1 MKRKKRKLELSKQEE
16 RGHIAARGCDAIEM
30 SNISEIQ
37 PLASTKSAM
46 FDEVTS
52 RMRSAQRLMD
62 EVASRIP
69 PFSPEQIHALVEGDN
84 IPQFQLRRRCDRY
97 LLIFCLLLLALAAS
111 ILWHTDTSA
120 LRAPQVLVPV
130 AILSVADLWVA
141 LRAARSLWL
150 MKQTLRLRP
159 YPYRMSRYADRLN
172 RLSCH
177 RRRWI
182 GFVLAGS
189 YNSVTYGDVF
199 SPRDKSKLSSSRLVE
214 NVSDKDYRRREFFS
228 LRLPSYSIAA
238 CIFLLIV
245 LNADKA
251 FAATRDFVK
260 VPTTS
265 EKTDDAICD
274 TINNTIEQL

>member
-1 MKRKKRKLELSKQEE
+1 
-16 RGHIAARGCDAIEM
+16 
-30 SNISEIQ
+30 
-37 PLASTKSAM
+37 
-46 FDEVTS
+46 
-52 RMRSAQRLMD
+52 MRSAQRLMD

-69 PFSPEQIHALVEGDN
+69 PFSPEQIHALVEGDK
-84 IPQFQLRRRCDRY
+84 IPQFQLRRRSDRY

-172 RLSCH
+172 RLSRH

-189 YNSVTYGDVF
+189 YNSI
-199 SPRDKSKLSSSRLVE
+199 P
-214 NVSDKDYRRREFFS
+214 DKDYRRREFFS

-260 VPTTS
+260 VTTTS

>member
-1 MKRKKRKLELSKQEE
+1 MKIKKRKLELSKQEE

-97 LLIFCLLLLALAAS
+97 LLIFCLLLLALSAS
-111 ILWHTDTSA
+111 ILWHT
-120 LRAPQVLVPV
+120 APAGPSPLNVAVLVL
-130 AILSVADLWVA
+130 AVADLWVA

-150 MKQTLRLRP
+150 MRQTLRLRP

-182 GFVLAGS
+182 GFVLRSS

-260 VPTTS
+260 VTTTS

>member
-1 MKRKKRKLELSKQEE
+1 MKKEKKQLDFVQQEE
-16 RGHIAARGCDAIEM
+16 RGHDRPVTDGD
-30 SNISEIQ
+30 ISR
-37 PLASTKSAM
+37 L
-46 FDEVTS
+46 
-52 RMRSAQRLMD
+52 RSAQRLMD
-62 EVASRIP
+62 DVASRIP
-69 PFSPEQIHALVEGDN
+69 PFSPEQIHALVEGDK

-111 ILWHTDTSA
+111 ILWHTASGGVTPFNVA
-120 LRAPQVLVPV
+120 V
-130 AILSVADLWVA
+130 AILSVADICVA

-150 MKQTLRLRP
+150 MRQTLRLRP

-182 GFVLAGS
+182 GFVLRSS
-189 YNSVTYGDVF
+189 YNS
-199 SPRDKSKLSSSRLVE
+199 
-214 NVSDKDYRRREFFS
+214 VSDKDYRRREFFS

-260 VPTTS
+260 VTTTS

>member
-1 MKRKKRKLELSKQEE
+1 MKKEKKQLNFVQQEE
-16 RGHIAARGCDAIEM
+16 RGHDRPVTDGD
-30 SNISEIQ
+30 ISR
-37 PLASTKSAM
+37 L
-46 FDEVTS
+46 
-52 RMRSAQRLMD
+52 RSAQRLMD
-62 EVASRIP
+62 DVASRIP
-69 PFSPEQIHALVEGDN
+69 PFSPEQIHALVEGDK

-111 ILWHTDTSA
+111 ILWHTASGGVT
-120 LRAPQVLVPV
+120 PFNV
-130 AILSVADLWVA
+130 AVTILSVADLWVA

-150 MKQTLRLRP
+150 MRQTLRLRP
-159 YPYRMSRYADRLN
+159 YPYRMSHYADRLN

-182 GFVLAGS
+182 GFVLRSS
-189 YNSVTYGDVF
+189 YNSVSTHVDPSTRSTGACT
-199 SPRDKSKLSSSRLVE
+199 S
-214 NVSDKDYRRREFFS
+214 RREFFS

-260 VPTTS
+260 VTTTS

>member
-1 MKRKKRKLELSKQEE
+1 MKIKKRKLELSKQEE

-172 RLSCH
+172 RLSRH

-189 YNSVTYGDVF
+189 YNSI
-199 SPRDKSKLSSSRLVE
+199 P
-214 NVSDKDYRRREFFS
+214 DKDYRRREFFS

-260 VPTTS
+260 VTTTS